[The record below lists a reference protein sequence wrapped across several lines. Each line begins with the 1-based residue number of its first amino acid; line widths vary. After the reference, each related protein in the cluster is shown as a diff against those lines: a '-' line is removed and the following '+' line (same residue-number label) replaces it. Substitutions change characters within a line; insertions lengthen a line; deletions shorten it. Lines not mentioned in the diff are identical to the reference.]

1 MRPARPPAGKKPD
14 DSALKALFAE
24 VDKLML
30 PEMPPNYPPMML
42 YDGRVNPG
50 KTAEI
55 LDGWRRSLKEYPA
68 APVVYV
74 HVPFCQQI
82 CDFCGFYRKK
92 LSAPGEADAFLDRL
106 SDEASQFSDIFKKTP
121 LRFLCIG
128 GGTPSMLSPDQL
140 ARLFRILRTNFIV
153 EKDARIAFEAS
164 PMTLNREKLKLLKAE
179 GVNFLAI
186 GVQSLNARLMASFSR
201 RQTREKVLEVIRQAK
216 ETGVENVEVD
226 LMVGLPGEDP
236 RDFLADARTIGALDV
251 ERIYL
256 FDYQPKYKTLDASQ
270 RSSLP
275 AAEMAQARNFR
286 RQAMDHLLANG
297 YNMRCGHWVYKRDGD
312 KWPYSYD
319 QQEDGGYSILGLG
332 PSSVSYAMGRLRY
345 ENVSDTA
352 AYARL
357 TAAGRLPVLRG
368 RFLTE
373 REELINKVLLDLL
386 HRGEVSRTEL
396 KARFSAA
403 EVRFAEGRFKKLKA
417 AGALVENAGALALV
431 NRERGVF
438 GLRKE
443 FFEGKALSELYRLTG
458 ISPRAAAPAPAAE
471 TEAPAG
477 DLLLSRGDKSVKELL
492 LTEDCGQACS
502 FCRHAGRRGTAREY
516 GGLTR
521 ELLLLSKLDV
531 RELILTGGEP
541 LSHPR
546 FGELL
551 RLAGKLGFQKL
562 SLFTGGSAGTENPG
576 FCEELRREGLDA
588 AYLSLH
594 SHREKVHNGL
604 TGGNNYAKAVR
615 SAENLAAAGIE
626 LNLVTLLRRE
636 NLAGVPDQLRFFRRK
651 FGDIN
656 FHLVFPRRQKRGAGA
671 VKYLDADKLYSKL
684 AAEDG
689 LRGVKFYN
697 VPPCRTGKD
706 ASVTGDLIKGYK
718 GDGRESALN
727 EDMVKLTECNLCKY
741 LLVCPGPGPD
751 YLAAFGGGEIAAIKN
766 IDKPDKNR
774 RPAAPRQRG
783 KMR

>member
-1 MRPARPPAGKKPD
+1 
-14 DSALKALFAE
+14 
-24 VDKLML
+24 
-30 PEMPPNYPPMML
+30 
-42 YDGRVNPG
+42 VNSG
-50 KTAEI
+50 KTERLLA
-55 LDGWRRSLKEYPA
+55 GWRSSLKGYPA

-74 HVPFCQQI
+74 HIPFCQQI

-92 LSAPGEADAFLDRL
+92 LSTPGEADAFLDRL
-106 SDEASQFSDIFKKTP
+106 SDEASLFADIFKNTP

-128 GGTPSMLSPDQL
+128 GGTPSMLSADQL
-140 ARLFRILRTNFIV
+140 ARLFRILRKNFV
-153 EKDARIAFEAS
+153 VGKDARIAFEAS
-164 PMTLNREKLKLLKAE
+164 PMTLNRDKLKLLKAE

-186 GVQSLNARLMASFSR
+186 GVQSLNDRLMASFSR
-201 RQTREKVLEVIRQAK
+201 RQSREKVLEVIRQAK

-236 RDFLADARTIGALDV
+236 RDFLGDARTIGALDV
-251 ERIYL
+251 ERIYI

-275 AAEMAQARNFR
+275 AGEMAQAREFR

-345 ENVSDTA
+345 ENVSDTGE
-352 AYARL
+352 YSRL

-368 RFLTE
+368 AFLTE

-396 KARFSAA
+396 RERFPPA
-403 EVRFAEGRFKKLKA
+403 EVRFAEGRFRDLKA

-438 GLRKE
+438 ELRKE
-443 FFEGKALSELYRLTG
+443 FFEVKAISELFRLTG
-458 ISPRAAAPAPAAE
+458 LSPVAAAPAAE
-471 TEAPAG
+471 KEAPTG

-492 LTEDCGQACS
+492 LTEDCGLACS
-502 FCRHAGRRGTAREY
+502 FCRYAGRRGGAREF
-516 GGLTR
+516 GELTR
-521 ELLLLSKLDV
+521 ELLLLSKRDV

-541 LSHPR
+541 LLHPR

-551 RLAGKLGFQKL
+551 RLAGKLDFKKL
-562 SLFTGGSAGTENPG
+562 SLFTSGNAGTENPV
-576 FCEELRREGLDA
+576 FCEELRRKGLDA

-594 SHREKVHNGL
+594 SHRAKVHNGL
-604 TGGNNYAKAVR
+604 TGGDNYAKALK
-615 SAENLAAAGIE
+615 SAKNLAAAGVE
-626 LNLVTLLRRE
+626 LNLVTLLRGE
-636 NLAGVPDQLRFFRRK
+636 NLVGVPDQLRFFRRK

-671 VKYLDADKLYSKL
+671 VRYLDADGLYAAL

-697 VPPCRTGKD
+697 VPPCRTGRD
-706 ASVTGDLIKGYK
+706 AAVTGDLIKGYK

-727 EDMVKLTECNLCKY
+727 ADIVKLNECNLCKY

-766 IDKPDKNR
+766 LDTPAAPR
-774 RPAAPRQRG
+774 RPAAPRPRG

>member
-1 MRPARPPAGKKPD
+1 MKPAPPPGGKMTGD
-14 DSALKALFAE
+14 GAIRALFAE

-42 YDGRVNPG
+42 YDGRVNSA
-50 KTAEI
+50 KTAEL
-55 LDGWRRSLKEYPA
+55 LDGWRNSLKEYPA

-74 HVPFCQQI
+74 HVPFCQQV
-82 CDFCGFYRKK
+82 CDFCGFYRKR
-92 LSAPGEADAFLDRL
+92 LRSPGEADAFLDRL
-106 SDEASQFSDIFKKTP
+106 SDEASLFSDIFKKTP

-128 GGTPSMLSPDQL
+128 GGTPSMLSADQL

-164 PMTLNREKLKLLKAE
+164 PMTLNRDKLKLLKAE

-186 GVQSLNARLMASFSR
+186 GVQSLNDRLMASFSR

-216 ETGVENVEVD
+216 EIGVENVEVD

-251 ERIYL
+251 ERIYI
-256 FDYQPKYKTLDASQ
+256 FDYQPKYKTLDASKM
-270 RSSLP
+270 SSLP
-275 AAEMAQARNFR
+275 AVEMAQARKYR

-345 ENVSDTA
+345 ENISDTGE
-352 AYARL
+352 YSRL

-386 HRGEVSRTEL
+386 HRGEVSRSEL
-396 KARFSAA
+396 KRRFSPA
-403 EVRFAEGRFKKLKA
+403 EVRFAEVGFKNLKA
-417 AGALVENAGALALV
+417 AGALVENSGALALV

-438 GLRKE
+438 ELRKE
-443 FFEGKALSELYRLTG
+443 FFEVKAISELSRLTG
-458 ISPRAAAPAPAAE
+458 ISPNAAAPAAVK
-471 TEAPAG
+471 EAPAR

-492 LTEDCGQACS
+492 LTEDCGLNCS
-502 FCRHAGRRGTAREY
+502 FCRHAGRRGGAREF
-516 GGLTR
+516 GELAR
-521 ELLLLSKLDV
+521 ELLLLSKRDV

-541 LSHPR
+541 LLHPR
-546 FGELL
+546 FRELL
-551 RLAGKLGFQKL
+551 RLAGKLDFKKI
-562 SLFTGGSAGTENPG
+562 SLFTSGAAGTESPG

-588 AYLSLH
+588 AYVSLH
-594 SHREKVHNGL
+594 SHHEKSHNGL
-604 TGGNNYAKAVR
+604 TGGNNYAKALR

-626 LNLVTLLRRE
+626 LNLVTLLGRE
-636 NLAGVPDQLRFFRRK
+636 NLAGVPDQLRFFRKK

-656 FHLVFPRRQKRGAGA
+656 FHFVFPRRQKRGGSA
-671 VKYLDADKLYSKL
+671 VRYLDADGLYARL
-684 AAEDG
+684 AAEKG

-706 ASVTGDLIKGYK
+706 AAVTGDLIKGYK

-751 YLAAFGGGEIAAIKN
+751 YLAAFGGGEITAIKN
-766 IDKPDKNR
+766 IDRPGEPR
-774 RPAAPRQRG
+774 RPSAPRRPRG

>member
-1 MRPARPPAGKKPD
+1 MRRAPLPGAKKPE
-14 DSALKALFAE
+14 DSFMKSLFAE
-24 VDKLML
+24 VDRLML

-42 YDGRVNPG
+42 YDGRVNSV
-50 KTAEI
+50 KTAE
-55 LDGWRRSLKEYPA
+55 LLAGWRSSLKECPA
-68 APVVYV
+68 PPVVYV

-92 LSAPGEADAFLDRL
+92 LDSPGEADAFLDQL
-106 SDEASQFSDIFKKTP
+106 SDEASLFSDIFKKTP

-128 GGTPSMLSPDQL
+128 GGTPSMLTAGQL
-140 ARLFRILRTNFIV
+140 ARLFGILRTNFVV
-153 EKDARIAFEAS
+153 EKNTRIAFEAS

-186 GVQSLNARLMASFSR
+186 GVQSLNDRLMASFSR
-201 RQTREKVLEVIRQAK
+201 RQSREKVLEVIRQAK
-216 ETGVENVEVD
+216 EIGVENVEVD
-226 LMVGLPGEDP
+226 LMVGLAGEDP
-236 RDFLADARTIGALDV
+236 RDLLRDARTIGALDL
-251 ERIYL
+251 ERIYI

-275 AAEMAQARNFR
+275 AAEIAQARKFR

-345 ENVSDTA
+345 ENISDTGE
-352 AYARL
+352 YSRL

-396 KARFSAA
+396 RGRFSPA
-403 EVRFAEGRFKKLKA
+403 EVRFAEGRFKNLKA
-417 AGALVENAGALALV
+417 AGVLVGNSGALALV

-438 GLRKE
+438 ELRKE
-443 FFEGKALSELYRLTG
+443 FFEVKAISELSRLTG
-458 ISPRAAAPAPAAE
+458 ISPLAAAPVAE
-471 TEAPAG
+471 KEAPAG

-492 LTEDCGQACS
+492 LTEDCGLACS
-502 FCRHAGRRGTAREY
+502 FCRHAGRRGGAREF
-516 GGLTR
+516 GELTR
-521 ELLLLSKLDV
+521 ELLLLSKRGV

-541 LSHPR
+541 LLHPR

-551 RLAGKLGFQKL
+551 RLAGKLRFKKL
-562 SLFTGGSAGTENPG
+562 SLFTSGNAGTENPG

-588 AYLSLH
+588 VYLSLH

-604 TGGNNYAKAVR
+604 TSGDNYAKALG
-615 SAENLAAAGIE
+615 SAENMAAAGIE
-626 LNLVTLLRRE
+626 LNLVTLLRGE

-671 VKYLDADKLYSKL
+671 VRYLDADGLYAKL

-697 VPPCRTGKD
+697 VPPCRTGQD
-706 ASVTGDLIKGYK
+706 AAVTGDLIKGYK

-727 EDMVKLTECNLCKY
+727 ADMVKLTECNLCKY

-751 YLAAFGGGEIAAIKN
+751 YLAVFGGGEITAIKN
-766 IDKPDKNR
+766 MDTPAAPR
-774 RPAAPRQRG
+774 RPAAPRPRG

>member
-1 MRPARPPAGKKPD
+1 MRRAPLPEANQPEDGFMK
-14 DSALKALFAE
+14 SLFAE

-42 YDGRVNPG
+42 YDGRVNSG
-50 KTAEI
+50 KTAE
-55 LDGWRRSLKEYPA
+55 LLAGWRSSLKAYPA

-92 LSAPGEADAFLDRL
+92 LGSPGEADAFLDRL
-106 SDEASQFSDIFKKTP
+106 SDEASLFSDIFKKTP

-128 GGTPSMLSPDQL
+128 GGTPSMLSAGQL
-140 ARLFRILRTNFIV
+140 SRLFRILRTNFIV

-164 PMTLNREKLKLLKAE
+164 PMTLSREKLKLLKAE

-186 GVQSLNARLMASFSR
+186 GVQSLNDRLMASFSR
-201 RQTREKVLEVIRQAK
+201 RQRREKVLEVIRQAK
-216 ETGVENVEVD
+216 EIGVENVEVD

-236 RDFLADARTIGALDV
+236 RDFLSDARTIGALDL
-251 ERIYL
+251 ERIYI
-256 FDYQPKYKTLDASQ
+256 FDYQPKYKTLDPSQ

-275 AAEMAQARNFR
+275 AAEIAQARKFR

-345 ENVSDTA
+345 ENVSDTGE
-352 AYARL
+352 YSRL
-357 TAAGRLPVLRG
+357 AAAGRLPVLRG

-396 KARFSAA
+396 GERFSPA
-403 EVRFAEGRFKKLKA
+403 EVRFAEGRFRNLKA
-417 AGALVENAGALALV
+417 AGVLVENAGALALV

-438 GLRKE
+438 ELRKE
-443 FFEGKALSELYRLTG
+443 FFEAKAISELSGLTG
-458 ISPRAAAPAPAAE
+458 LSPRAAAPAAAK
-471 TEAPAG
+471 EAPAR

-492 LTEDCGQACS
+492 LTEDCGLACS
-502 FCRHAGRRGTAREY
+502 FCLHAGRRGGAREF
-516 GGLTR
+516 GGLAR
-521 ELLLLSKLDV
+521 ELLLLSKRDV

-541 LSHPR
+541 LLHPR

-551 RLAGKLGFQKL
+551 RLAGKLGFEKL
-562 SLFTGGSAGTENPG
+562 SLFTGGAAGTENPG
-576 FCEELRREGLDA
+576 FCEELRREGLNA

-594 SHREKVHNGL
+594 SHREKVHNRL
-604 TGGNNYAKAVR
+604 TGGDNYAKALR

-626 LNLVTLLRRE
+626 LNLVTLLRGE
-636 NLAGVPDQLRFFRRK
+636 NLAGVPEQLRFFRRK

-671 VKYLDADKLYSKL
+671 VRYMDADGLYAAL
-684 AAEDG
+684 AAGGG

-697 VPPCRTGKD
+697 VPPCRTGRD
-706 ASVTGDLIKGYK
+706 ASVTGDLLKGYK

-751 YLAAFGGGEIAAIKN
+751 YLAAFGGGEITAIKN
-766 IDKPDKNR
+766 TAT
-774 RPAAPRQRG
+774 PAAPRRTAAPRPRG

>member
-1 MRPARPPAGKKPD
+1 MRLAPLPGAKKPD
-14 DSALKALFAE
+14 DGSMKALFAE

-42 YDGRVNPG
+42 YDGRVNSG
-50 KTAEI
+50 KTAE
-55 LDGWRRSLKEYPA
+55 LLAGWRSSLKEYPA

-82 CDFCGFYRKK
+82 CDFCGFYRKR
-92 LSAPGEADAFLDRL
+92 LSSPGEADAFLDRL
-106 SDEASQFSDIFKKTP
+106 SDEASLFADIFKKTP

-164 PMTLNREKLKLLKAE
+164 PMTLSRDKLKLLKAE

-186 GVQSLNARLMASFSR
+186 GVQSLNDRLMASFSR
-201 RQTREKVLEVIRQAK
+201 RQAREKVLEVLRQAK
-216 ETGVENVEVD
+216 EIGVENVEVD

-236 RDFLADARTIGALDV
+236 RDFLSDARTIGALDV
-251 ERIYL
+251 ERIYI

-275 AAEMAQARNFR
+275 AAEMAQARKYR

-345 ENVSDTA
+345 ENISDTGE
-352 AYARL
+352 YSRL

-368 RFLTE
+368 AFLTE

-396 KARFSAA
+396 GERFSPA
-403 EVRFAEGRFKKLKA
+403 EVRFAEDRFKTLKG
-417 AGALVENAGALALV
+417 AGMLVENSGKLALV

-438 GLRKE
+438 ELRKE
-443 FFEGKALSELYRLTG
+443 FFEVKALAELSRLTG
-458 ISPRAAAPAPAAE
+458 ISPNAAAPATAK
-471 TEAPAG
+471 EAPAR
-477 DLLLSRGDKSVKELL
+477 DLILSRGDKSVKELL
-492 LTEDCGQACS
+492 LTDECGLSCS
-502 FCRHAGRRGTAREY
+502 FCRHAGRRGGAREF
-516 GGLTR
+516 GELAR
-521 ELLLLSKLDV
+521 ELLLLSKRDV

-541 LSHPR
+541 LLHPR

-551 RLAGKLGFQKL
+551 RLAGKLSFGKI
-562 SLFTGGSAGTENPG
+562 SLFTSGGAGTENPG

-594 SHREKVHNGL
+594 SHLERVHNGL
-604 TGGNNYAKAVR
+604 VGG
-615 SAENLAAAGIE
+615 SAFARALKSAGNLAGAGIE

-636 NLAGVPDQLRFFRRK
+636 NLAGVRDQLRFFRKK

-656 FHLVFPRRQKRGAGA
+656 FHFVFPRRQKRGGSA
-671 VKYLDADKLYSKL
+671 VRYLDADRLYAEI
-684 AAEDG
+684 AAGEKG

-706 ASVTGDLIKGYK
+706 VSVTGDLIKGCP
-718 GDGRESALN
+718 GDGRESAVN
-727 EDMVKLTECNLCKY
+727 EDMVKLNECNLCKY

-751 YLAAFGGGEIAAIKN
+751 YLAEFGDGEISAVKN
-766 IDKPDKNR
+766 PGYGTPGQQ
-774 RPAAPRQRG
+774 RPGRSG